1 MSDLKTI
8 TYRPGAGEYA
18 WTFGG
23 AAPVMRLRAPC
34 ALELYTEDCF
44 AGRVRSAD
52 DLVSRLN
59 ITGLSRIRGNLT
71 AQGTMVGS
79 SEPRSDLRTVIAAEG
94 AAVDGDID
102 LRDLHATGGAL
113 RFRNA
118 AVGGLSMPTAPSWPT
133 LADIRSTCTR
143 RWSRG
148 LYGSARA
155 SGPTAH
161 LLSYLMRAR
170 TASAT
175 SSSGMSLSR

>member
-44 AGRVRSAD
+44 AGRVQSAD

-79 SEPRSDLRTVIAAEG
+79 SEPGSDLRTVIAAEG

-118 AVGGLSMPTAPSWPT
+118 AVGGLVHADGAKLANPGGYTLNLHQAVVKGSVRVGARFRSHGAPAE
-133 LADIRSTCTR
+133 LLDEGAD
-143 RWSRG
+143 G
-148 LYGSARA
+148 LG
-155 SGPTAH
+155 H
-161 LLSYLMRAR
+161 LIQWYVLE
-170 TASAT
+170 
-175 SSSGMSLSR
+175 